1 MDREYAGAYRE
12 LYGNHWWWRAR
23 ESLILAEL
31 RRRLPPV
38 AQKPRALLD
47 VGCGDGLFFDK
58 LAEFGDV
65 DGVEADPS
73 LVDPCGP
80 HAERIHIGPF
90 GADFRPCRRYD
101 LILMLDV
108 VEHLPDAEA
117 GLRRAAELLNDDGL
131 LIATVPAFNALWT
144 AHDDFNHHYTRYTK
158 RSFAAVAERA
168 GITIDERRYFFH
180 WTVPLKLAVRGVETV
195 LRRKSRPA
203 SVPPAWINRTL
214 YGLSRLEQA
223 VWRRL
228 PLPMGS
234 SLLAIGRRATPHG
247 AFGDAS
253 HPEAT
258 ALAGVEA

>member
-1 MDREYAGAYRE
+1 MDREYASAYRE

-31 RRRLPPV
+31 RRRLPSV
-38 AQKPRALLD
+38 ARSRSVLD
-47 VGCGDGLFFDK
+47 VGCGDGLFFDR
-58 LAEFGDV
+58 LAEFGEV
-65 DGVEADPS
+65 DGVEADPL
-73 LVDPCGP
+73 LVDPRGP
-80 HAERIHIGPF
+80 HAERIYIGPF
-90 GADFRPCRRYD
+90 GDDFRPHRRYD

-117 GLRRAAELLNDDGL
+117 GLRRAAELLTDDGL
-131 LIATVPAFNALWT
+131 LIVTVPAFNALWT

-168 GITIDERRYFFH
+168 GVAVDERRYFFH
-180 WTVPLKLAVRGVETV
+180 WTVPVKLAVRGVETV

-223 VWRRL
+223 VCRRL
-228 PLPMGS
+228 PPPMGS
-234 SLLAIGRRATPHG
+234 SLLAVCRRATPHV
-247 AFGDAS
+247 AAAADTR
-253 HPEAT
+253 PEA
-258 ALAGVEA
+258 AELSGVGA

>member
-131 LIATVPAFNALWT
+131 LIVTVPAFNALWT
-144 AHDDFNHHYTRYTK
+144 AHDDFNLRLVLRDVVRGQETAPVHAGINHRAATDD
-158 RSFAAVAERA
+158 AAGVQHAVAA
-168 GITIDERRYFFH
+168 DF
-180 WTVPLKLAVRGVETV
+180 
-195 LRRKSRPA
+195 LRRQTGRQLYRTGTKTGRSGGSKLCQYIHKSRF
-203 SVPPAWINRTL
+203 L
-214 YGLSRLEQA
+214 RLGF
-223 VWRRL
+223 RR
-228 PLPMGS
+228 
-234 SLLAIGRRATPHG
+234 RRH
-247 AFGDAS
+247 
-253 HPEAT
+253 
-258 ALAGVEA
+258 VY